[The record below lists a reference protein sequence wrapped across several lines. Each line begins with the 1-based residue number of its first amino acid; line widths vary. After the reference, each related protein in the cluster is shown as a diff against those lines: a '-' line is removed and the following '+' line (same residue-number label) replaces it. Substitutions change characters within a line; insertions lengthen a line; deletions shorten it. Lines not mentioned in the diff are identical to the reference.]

1 MQKLDHLEE
10 SEEEYEAEQEE
21 LRIESSAY
29 EAETPKNLSTSILL
43 SVTYSGKYG
52 KALVKL
58 YNPEDGKVYYWY
70 DNTGHK
76 PYFYTDI
83 PEEDLRNN
91 PSITLHPGFLGFDR
105 VERYHP
111 IFDKKVKLTKI
122 IAKDPLSVGGQ
133 KNSLREYLKSK
144 WEANIKYHSSYIF
157 DLALIPG
164 APYKIVNGELLR
176 DFKDVKFSEIEELY
190 KNEDPEYLQAVKEW
204 ITILN
209 QPIYTI
215 KHAAMDIEV
224 EMESPTLLPS
234 PKKAA
239 SKVIAISFVGSDGFK
254 KVLILK
260 RNVEIGERPAEL
272 KDVDVEFVDDE
283 LALLQKAFS
292 IIASYPI
299 IFTFNGDNF
308 DLPYLYNRALK
319 LGIPKEKIPIAL
331 GKEIAMV
338 LPGVHVD
345 LYKFFHN
352 KVIQIYAF
360 ARRYDETDLNSIA
373 KALLGTEK
381 KVLKDFINLVPL
393 YELALYC
400 FNDAWITYNLVNFNN
415 RLILNLIIIL
425 MRITKLP
432 IEDVTRIGVSN
443 WIKSIVAFKLRN
455 RGELIPNKEEI
466 VAAKGTLATTAIIK
480 GKKYQ
485 GAKVIDPIPGIHF
498 DVVVVDFASLYP
510 SIIKVWN
517 ISYETIDCVHEECK
531 SNKLPGISHWVCKKR
546 RGILSLLIGSLR
558 DLRVS
563 YYKVKSKDQSLDP
576 QTRFQYDVIQAS
588 MKVILN
594 AAYGVLG
601 AETSDLYSPAA
612 AESITAIGR
621 YNIDKTIEIARSL
634 NLMILYGD
642 TDSLFIKNPPK
653 EILHKF
659 VDIVESE
666 LKIDIDVDKVYKYV
680 VFSQRKK
687 NYFGVTQNGNVDI
700 KGLMGKKR
708 HIPEFVKKTF
718 YNIVEILKEVNK
730 PEDFI
735 KAKEKI
741 RNLTYEQ
748 YRLLKTGRISLSEL
762 AIKVTMN
769 KSIEDYSKTTP
780 QHVKAAIQLRNFGL
794 EVKAGQSVAYVKVRT
809 QEGVKPV
816 QLARLDEIDIG
827 KYVEMMKSSLEQLLE
842 PAEID
847 FESILG
853 SNNLGVFM
861 K

>member
-1 MQKLDHLEE
+1 MQKLEYPEE
-10 SEEEYEAEQEE
+10 IEEEIETEQEE
-21 LRIESSAY
+21 LRIESTIY
-29 EAETPKNLSTSILL
+29 EAESPKNLKTSLLL
-43 SVTYSGKYG
+43 SVTYSGKHG

-58 YNPEDGKVYYWY
+58 YNPEDGKIYYWY

-76 PYFYTDI
+76 PYFYTDLS
-83 PEEDLRNN
+83 EEELRKN
-91 PSITLHPGFLGFDR
+91 PSITLHPGFLGFDI
-105 VERYHP
+105 VELYHP
-111 IFDKKVKLTKI
+111 ILDKKIKLTKI

-133 KNSLREYLKSK
+133 KNSLREYLKNK

-157 DLALIPG
+157 DLGLIPG
-164 APYKIVNGELLR
+164 APYKIIDGELLR
-176 DFKDVKFSEIEELY
+176 DFKEVKFSEIEELY
-190 KNEDPEYLQAVKEW
+190 KYEDPEYLQAVKEW
-204 ITILN
+204 INILN
-209 QPIYTI
+209 QPIYPI
-215 KHAAMDIEV
+215 KHVAIDIEV

-239 SKVIAISFVGSDGFK
+239 SKVIAVACVGSDGLK
-254 KVLILK
+254 KVFILR
-260 RNVEIGERPAEL
+260 RNVDMGTKSPEL
-272 KDVDVEFVDDE
+272 NGVDIEVVDDE
-283 LALLQKAFS
+283 VSLLQKVFS
-292 IIASYPI
+292 IISSYAI
-299 IFTFNGDNF
+299 VFTFNGDNF
-308 DLPYLYNRALK
+308 DLPYLYNRAIK

-331 GKEIAMV
+331 GKEIALV

-360 ARRYDETDLNSIA
+360 ARKYDETDLNSIA
-373 KALLGTEK
+373 KALLGVEK

-400 FNDAWITYNLVNFNN
+400 YNDAWITYNLVNFNN
-415 RLILNLIIIL
+415 KLILNLIIIL

-443 WIKSIVAFKLRN
+443 WIKSIVAFKLRSRN
-455 RGELIPNKEEI
+455 ELILNKEEI
-466 VAAKGTLATTAIIK
+466 FATKGTLSTTAIIK

-498 DVVVVDFASLYP
+498 GVVVVDFASLYP

-517 ISYETIDCVHEECK
+517 ISYETIDCIHEECK

-546 RGILSLLIGSLR
+546 RGILSILIGSLR
-558 DLRVS
+558 DLRVGF
-563 YYKVKSKDQSLDP
+563 YKVKSKDPNLDQ
-576 QTRFQYDVIQAS
+576 QTRFQYDVIQSS

-621 YNIDKTIEIARSL
+621 YNIDKTIEIAQSL
-634 NLMILYGD
+634 NLEILYGD
-642 TDSLFIKNPPK
+642 TDSLFIKQPQK
-653 EILHKF
+653 DVLQKF
-659 VDIVESE
+659 VEMVEKE
-666 LKIDIDVDKVYKYV
+666 LKIDIDVDKIYKYV

-687 NYFGVTQNGNVDI
+687 NYFGVTQNGTVDI
-700 KGLMGKKR
+700 KGLLGKKK

-718 YNIVEILKEVNK
+718 YNIVEMLKEVNK
-730 PEDFI
+730 PEDFV

-741 RNLTYEQ
+741 KNLTYEQ
-748 YRLLKTGRISLSEL
+748 YKLLKTGRISLSEL
-762 AIKVTMN
+762 AIRVTMN
-769 KSIEDYSKTTP
+769 KNIEDYSKTTP
-780 QHVKAAIQLRNFGL
+780 QHVKAAMQLKYFGV

-816 QLARLDEIDIG
+816 QLARLDEIDMT

-842 PAEID
+842 PAEIE

-853 SNNLGVFM
+853 SNNLGLFM
-861 K
+861 